1 MRKLTST
8 DLLVLKYHD
17 VLAKYPLDGV
27 ASAFN
32 MIDEYE
38 VKAMVDL
45 WTIISIS
52 LAKQECILGR
62 SVVVLQAICN
72 QKITQKFSEL
82 INGFWWTEINTK
94 VISDEVVSS

>member
-32 MIDEYE
+32 MIDERE
-38 VKAMVDL
+38 VKSSVDL
-45 WTIISIS
+45 WAIVSIS
-52 LAKQECILGR
+52 LVKQECVLGR
-62 SVVVLQAICN
+62 TIFVLHASCN
-72 QKITQKFSEL
+72 QKIIQKFSEL
-82 INGFWWTEINTK
+82 LNGLWWTEINTK
-94 VISDEVVSS
+94 IFSDELLYS